1 MLVILAI
8 PPSGIESGGNDTYTT
23 SALVGAVADRTAPP
37 LAHVVAGAGTG
48 FETSRPAG
56 GGGVGPTPSVHAPN
70 RATQAS
76 VTIRRRT
83 LRSART
89 AAPSRVAPMRRTSRG
104 CLLTSPLPH
113 SQTPPSVKRIRRR
126 RRREQ
131 CPLCQRQRVA
141 G

>member
-56 GGGVGPTPSVHAPN
+56 GGGGGPTPSVHAPN
-70 RATQAS
+70 RAPQAS
-76 VTIRRRT
+76 GTIRRRAP
-83 LRSART
+83 RSAAT
-89 AAPSRVAPMRRTSRG
+89 AAPPPRAPYATAPPG
-104 CLLTSPLPH
+104 ALP
-113 SQTPPSVKRIRRR
+113 TLP
-126 RRREQ
+126 
-131 CPLCQRQRVA
+131 
-141 G
+141 